1 MLGRCHAALGQHEL
15 SAAAFDA
22 SIEMTRTGR
31 LLMSEA
37 LGVRGHWLAG
47 MEARTGAAGAVGGV
61 QWSKTTGRARLA
73 EVGHMKMPAPPSGQR
88 PPALE
93 AELRQQRAVTKG
105 RFGTK
110 HASEIDLFLHE
121 QRVIHRRK

>member
-73 EVGHMKMPAPPSGQR
+73 EVVSRMGAEEGR
-88 PPALE
+88 RALE
-93 AELRQQRAVTKG
+93 QALGAV
-105 RFGTK
+105 
-110 HASEIDLFLHE
+110 
-121 QRVIHRRK
+121 